1 MMQEK
6 QNVANLQEKFV
17 VKVMPQ
23 VAKIVDKEQRA
34 MLSMAYLKLFAG
46 FSCVNWAEKKSLGQ
60 AWYTALGQCGAF
72 VETKKKTN
80 PAARY
85 LRSVYAAHKKY
96 WVRLLMTHKN
106 RDIVAS
112 LPDESLKKMKQLGH
126 KMIRDAVATI
136 NLVLA
141 RYNEYS
147 EELVAT
153 QATPAGRATPAGH
166 AMPAGRATSAGRATP
181 AGQAMPMTQAVPV
194 EKLQPIPQAL
204 PVKQPE
210 QVKPMPMK
218 QPEKVKPMPVMQPE
232 KVLAKSAE
240 QAKPM
245 TQAVP
250 ATQAEKVLQ
259 SGAQAPIVPLGVQA
273 HTPVVAGQ
281 WNMATVRLKAKMAQK
296 IQIWQIYQSNQ
307 RAA

>member
-153 QATPAGRATPAGH
+153 QATPAGH
-166 AMPAGRATSAGRATP
+166 ATP

-194 EKLQPIPQAL
+194 EKLQPIPQAM
-204 PVKQPE
+204 PVMQPE
-210 QVKPMPMK
+210 KIQPVQMK
-218 QPEKVKPMPVMQPE
+218 QPEKVQPVPVIPPE

-250 ATQAEKVLQ
+250 ATQPEKVLQ

-281 WNMATVRLKAKMAQK
+281 WNMATMRLKAKMAQK